1 MHGALATRLLLAC
14 AAAAAVGAAHAQAT
28 AESTF
33 AVSGY
38 RVEGDNPLSP
48 GDTSTILAPFT
59 GESVTIDRLQ
69 AAAAALEAELKERGY
84 SFLRVVVPP
93 QDARGTILLRVLAFK
108 VNAVN
113 VAGNKQ
119 FGRENILRSLPALRA
134 GESPNLR
141 EIARAQALAN
151 DHPAKQ
157 VSVTMRQGS
166 RPDTVDAD
174 VKVEESDPRQ
184 FFVTLNNAGTSQTG
198 HLRLGAGYQHSNLF
212 DRDHAVTATYTTS
225 PGHTSDVKQYGL
237 YYRAPVYRLNGAISA
252 YYTASDTNSGTVA
265 NFFQVSGRG
274 EFAGLRWTHR
284 LLPLGSY
291 GQSADFGVEDRFFE
305 NNVAFNG
312 VPIGTNVRSRPL
324 LLRYEGRW
332 DAADRGIRHSV
343 EFAHNLRGGGSNDAA
358 AYSANRAGATSSW
371 QAWRYSAEVH
381 RLLGGWIAT
390 ARLRGQLSRD
400 ALIAGE
406 QFALGGAGWVRGLQE
421 REATGDSGH
430 VLNLEALSPPIFEGV
445 RAIGFI
451 DAGQARLRD
460 AAPGLVSKQGAAS
473 VGLGLR
479 GTLDRRLS
487 FSADWAHV
495 VNGAGATASS
505 RNRAH
510 LALIYRF

>member
-1 MHGALATRLLLAC
+1 M
-14 AAAAAVGAAHAQAT
+14 AHAQSA
-28 AESTF
+28 AEPRF
-33 AVSGY
+33 AVSGF
-38 RVEGDNPLSP
+38 RVEGDNPLSA
-48 GDTSTILAPFT
+48 GATQAVLAPFT
-59 GESVTIDRLQ
+59 GESVSIDRLQ

-93 QDARGTILLRVLAFK
+93 QDARGIILLRVLAFRL
-108 VNAVN
+108 NAVN
-113 VAGNKQ
+113 VSGNKK

-151 DHPAKQ
+151 DHPSKQ
-157 VSVTMRQGS
+157 VLVTMRQGG

-174 VKVEESDPRQ
+174 VKVEESDPQQ

-198 HLRLGAGYQHSNLF
+198 RLRLGAGYQHGNLF
-212 DRDHAVTATYTTS
+212 DRDHALTATYTTS

-237 YYRAPVYRLNGAISA
+237 YYRAPIYSLNGALSA

-284 LLPLGSY
+284 LLPIGRY
-291 GQSADFGVEDRFFE
+291 GHSADVGVEDRFFE

-332 DAADRGIRHSV
+332 DAADHGLRHSI
-343 EFAHNLRGGGSNDAA
+343 EFAHNLRGGGSNDDA
-358 AYSANRAGATSSW
+358 AYAANRAGADSSW

-381 RLLGGWIAT
+381 RLFGAWIAT

-400 ALIAGE
+400 ALIPGE

-430 VLNLEALSPPIFEGV
+430 VVNLEALSPPIFEGV
-445 RAIGFI
+445 RAIAFF
-451 DAGQARLRD
+451 DAGQARLRN
-460 AAPGLVSKQGAAS
+460 ALPGITGKQGVAS
-473 VGLGLR
+473 IGLGLR

-487 FSADWAHV
+487 FSADVAHV
-495 VNGAGATASS
+495 VNGAGGTDSGV
-505 RNRAH
+505 NRAH
-510 LALIYRF
+510 LSLIYRF